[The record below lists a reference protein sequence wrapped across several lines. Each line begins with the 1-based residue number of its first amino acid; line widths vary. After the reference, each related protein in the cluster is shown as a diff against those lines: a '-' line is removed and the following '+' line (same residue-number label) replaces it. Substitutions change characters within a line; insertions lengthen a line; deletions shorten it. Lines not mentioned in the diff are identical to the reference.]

1 MSKVRIY
8 DLAKELKLES
18 KKILE
23 DARRMGVDVSV
34 PSNTLEDNIAAKI
47 REMYYPKKEQAPA
60 IHRARLIKHQ
70 TAPGA
75 PAEQTAAA
83 QAVIEKAQQA
93 PLPAESEPPARP
105 SPPPV
110 PQTTIKP
117 IMPPKPA
124 PGPPA
129 TSTTSAPPAPPT
141 PQAQPQASTPATAS
155 PSLGT
160 QAPGAEAK
168 PGAEVKPKVI
178 KLAPQPAAEPA
189 QAHEVDIEQA
199 VAPAASA
206 PAPSTPSAP
215 APVAPPMQPSAHTAQ
230 KDQTAQKDKDKQPK
244 PPVEKFE
251 EKRIVSEPRAAE
263 VAPAAKPQAPVTPS
277 KPVGTK
283 VIKLKTPTQPMPK
296 PAAPP
301 KPAPKLPPP
310 KPAPSKPAL
319 GKSAGARPAAA
330 TAQQARSESHGGEQ
344 RRGEREGQR
353 EGQRDGRDKAVH
365 LLPSGAQQRTVYIP
379 PKDQRPK
386 GRHQQRHKGE
396 KDKFQE
402 GNAQRLMPRKQIAS
416 PVSARAIP
424 EALKSARLV
433 EGSTVREFAEK
444 IEAKPRDIVTA
455 LMQRGV
461 MATINQTISP
471 EMARDIGRQYG
482 FDVAFGD
489 YEDMIV
495 ESEFEITPEAMEDT
509 DPRAPVITVMGHV
522 DHGKTSL
529 LDAIRETR
537 VAEGEAGGITQH
549 IGAYSVNVPNPDKP
563 SEARRV
569 VFLDTPGHEAFTM
582 MRARGARVTDIV
594 VLVVAAD
601 DGVMPQT
608 VEAIDHAKAAKV
620 PIVVAIN
627 KVDKPDANPDR
638 VKKELADRGLLWDG
652 WGGETTMV
660 EVSAKMKR
668 NIDGLLEMVLL
679 TADILDMKANPR
691 RKATGTV
698 LEAKLD
704 RGRGSVATVLIQNG
718 TLRIGDPFIAGNF
731 FGKVRALMDD
741 FGQRVQ
747 SVSPA
752 TPVEVLGLEG
762 VPAAG
767 DQFQVVDDI
776 VKAQQIGQFR
786 QSKARAMALARTAAR
801 GLDQLAIQMSTGEV
815 KELLVILKADVQ
827 GSVEVL
833 KDTLTK
839 LSTEKVKVRIIRAGV
854 GAITYDDV
862 LLASASNATE
872 SGAATVIIGFNVRPE
887 ARADDA
893 AKQEDVD
900 IRLHSII
907 YKVEEEIRNSM
918 LGLMEATTKETV
930 IGKAEVRDV
939 IRVPKVGAVAGCMVT
954 GGSVKRT
961 AHARLIRDNVVVFES
976 NIGSLRRFKDDV
988 SEVQQGYE
996 CGVTIERFN
1005 DYKVGDVIEAFIT
1018 EKVAPTKLE

>member
-60 IHRARLIKHQ
+60 IHKARLIKHQ

-75 PAEQTAAA
+75 SAEQSAAA
-83 QAVIEKAQQA
+83 PAVVEKAQQA
-93 PLPAESEPPARP
+93 TMPTEAEPSARP
-105 SPPPV
+105 SPPSV
-110 PQTTIKP
+110 PQTTIRT
-117 IMPPKPA
+117 ITPPKPV
-124 PGPPA
+124 
-129 TSTTSAPPAPPT
+129 SAPPAAAKPAAPA
-141 PQAQPQASTPATAS
+141 PQAQEQSSAPASGAP
-155 PSLGT
+155 
-160 QAPGAEAK
+160 APGAEPK
-168 PGAEVKPKVI
+168 PRVI
-178 KLAPQPAAEPA
+178 KLPPPPAAAPAPPPEIETEQAAPSAPPAGIDSEP
-189 QAHEVDIEQA
+189 A
-199 VAPAASA
+199 VAP
-206 PAPSTPSAP
+206 
-215 APVAPPMQPSAHTAQ
+215 Q
-230 KDQTAQKDKDKQPK
+230 
-244 PPVEKFE
+244 VEE
-251 EKRIVSEPRAAE
+251 IVEKRIAAEARAAE
-263 VAPAAKPQAPVTPS
+263 AAPVAKPQAPAAPP
-277 KPVGTK
+277 KPAGTK

-296 PAAPP
+296 PAPP
-301 KPAPKLPPP
+301 KPAPP
-310 KPAPSKPAL
+310 KPAPSKPAPKPAF
-319 GKSAGARPAAA
+319 GKAAGSRPAPA
-330 TAQQARSESHGGEQ
+330 TAQQPRQES
-344 RRGEREGQR
+344 RGAVQKRE
-353 EGQRDGRDKAVH
+353 RDGRDKAVH

-402 GNAQRLMPRKQIAS
+402 GNAQRLMPRKHVAA
-416 PVSARAIP
+416 PLAARAIP

-444 IEAKPRDIVTA
+444 IDAKPRDIVTA

-461 MATINQTISP
+461 MATINQTISAD
-471 EMARDIGRQYG
+471 MAKDIGRQYG

-529 LDAIRETR
+529 LDAIRQSR

-549 IGAYSVNVPNPDKP
+549 IGAYSVNVSNPDNT
-563 SEARRV
+563 SELRRV

-627 KVDKPDANPDR
+627 KVDKGDANPDR

-652 WGGETTMV
+652 WGGDTTMV
-660 EVSAKMKR
+660 EVSANLKR
-668 NIDGLLEMVLL
+668 NIEGLLEMVLL
-679 TADILDMKANPR
+679 TADILDLKSNPR

-718 TLRIGDPFIAGNF
+718 TLRVGDPFIAGNY

-741 FGQRVQ
+741 FGERVQ
-747 SVSPA
+747 AAAPA

-776 VKAQQIGQFR
+776 AKAQQIGQFR

-801 GLDQLAIQMSTGEV
+801 GLDQLAIQMKTGEV

-872 SGAATVIIGFNVRPE
+872 TGAATVIIGFNVRPE
-887 ARADDA
+887 ARADYA

-954 GGSVKRT
+954 SGSIKRT

-996 CGVTIERFN
+996 CGVTVERFN

>member
-1 MSKVRIY
+1 
-8 DLAKELKLES
+8 
-18 KKILE
+18 
-23 DARRMGVDVSV
+23 
-34 PSNTLEDNIAAKI
+34 
-47 REMYYPKKEQAPA
+47 
-60 IHRARLIKHQ
+60 
-70 TAPGA
+70 
-75 PAEQTAAA
+75 
-83 QAVIEKAQQA
+83 
-93 PLPAESEPPARP
+93 
-105 SPPPV
+105 
-110 PQTTIKP
+110 
-117 IMPPKPA
+117 
-124 PGPPA
+124 
-129 TSTTSAPPAPPT
+129 
-141 PQAQPQASTPATAS
+141 
-155 PSLGT
+155 
-160 QAPGAEAK
+160 
-168 PGAEVKPKVI
+168 
-178 KLAPQPAAEPA
+178 
-189 QAHEVDIEQA
+189 
-199 VAPAASA
+199 
-206 PAPSTPSAP
+206 
-215 APVAPPMQPSAHTAQ
+215 
-230 KDQTAQKDKDKQPK
+230 
-244 PPVEKFE
+244 
-251 EKRIVSEPRAAE
+251 
-263 VAPAAKPQAPVTPS
+263 
-277 KPVGTK
+277 VGTK

-296 PAAPP
+296 PAPP
-301 KPAPKLPPP
+301 KPPP
-310 KPAPSKPAL
+310 KPAAPKPAPRHAL
-319 GKSAGARPAAA
+319 EKGAGGRPGAGPRPGPAAS
-330 TAQQARSESHGGEQ
+330 QQARPESRGAEQ
-344 RRGEREGQR
+344 KRG
-353 EGQRDGRDKAVH
+353 RDGRDKEVH

-379 PKDQRPK
+379 PKTERPK

-396 KDKFQE
+396 RDKFQE
-402 GNAQRLMPRKQIAS
+402 GNAQRLMPRKQLAMA
-416 PVSARAIP
+416 PSARAIP

-471 EMARDIGRQYG
+471 DMAKDIGRQYG

-529 LDAIRETR
+529 LDAIRQAR

-549 IGAYSVNVPNPDKP
+549 IGAYSVNVPNPDNP
-563 SEARRV
+563 SEIRRV

-608 VEAIDHAKAAKV
+608 LEAIDHAKAAKV

-652 WGGETTMV
+652 WGGDTTMV

-668 NIDGLLEMVLL
+668 NIEGLLEMVLL
-679 TADILDMKANPR
+679 TADILDLKANPR

-718 TLRIGDPFIAGNF
+718 TLHVGDPLIAGNY
-731 FGKVRALMDD
+731 FGKVRALMNE

-747 SVSPA
+747 TVAPA

-776 VKAQQIGQFR
+776 AKAQQIGQFR
-786 QSKARAMALARTAAR
+786 QSKARVMALARTAAR
-801 GLDQLAIQMSTGEV
+801 GLDQLAMQMKTGEV

-872 SGAATVIIGFNVRPE
+872 TGAATVIIGFNVRPE

-893 AKQEDVD
+893 AKQENVD

-930 IGKAEVRDV
+930 IGKAEVRDI

-954 GGSVKRT
+954 SGLIKRT

-976 NIGSLRRFKDDV
+976 NIGSLRRFKEDV

-996 CGVTIERFN
+996 CGITVERFN
-1005 DYKVGDVIEAFIT
+1005 DYKLGDVIEAFIT

>member
-60 IHRARLIKHQ
+60 IHKARLIKHQ
-70 TAPGA
+70 TSPGA
-75 PAEQTAAA
+75 PAEQPAAA
-83 QAVIEKAQQA
+83 PAVIEKAQQA
-93 PLPAESEPPARP
+93 PRPAEVEPPARP
-105 SPPPV
+105 SQPPTS
-110 PQTTIKP
+110 QTTTRQLT
-117 IMPPKPA
+117 PPKPV
-124 PGPPA
+124 
-129 TSTTSAPPAPPT
+129 SAPPAAKPSPPA
-141 PQAQPQASTPATAS
+141 PQAQQQAA
-155 PSLGT
+155 
-160 QAPGAEAK
+160 APGAE
-168 PGAEVKPKVI
+168 PKPKVI
-178 KLAPQPAAEPA
+178 KLTPPPAAQPA
-189 QAHEVDIEQA
+189 QAPEVDVEQA
-199 VAPAASA
+199 A
-206 PAPSTPSAP
+206 PAPSPPQVEEEQVAPPQVEQAGEEQVGASARAAEA
-215 APVAPPMQPSAHTAQ
+215 APVAKSQPPAA
-230 KDQTAQKDKDKQPK
+230 APK
-244 PPVEKFE
+244 P
-251 EKRIVSEPRAAE
+251 
-263 VAPAAKPQAPVTPS
+263 T
-277 KPVGTK
+277 GTK
-283 VIKLKTPTQPMPK
+283 VIRLNTPTQPMPK
-296 PAAPP
+296 PAPPKLAP
-301 KPAPKLPPP
+301 KPAPK
-310 KPAPSKPAL
+310 PAPKHAPKHAFEK
-319 GKSAGARPAAA
+319 GAGPRPGPAA
-330 TAQQARSESHGGEQ
+330 AQQARPDSRGAEQ
-344 RRGEREGQR
+344 KRG
-353 EGQRDGRDKAVH
+353 RDGRDKQVH

-386 GRHQQRHKGE
+386 GRHQQRHKSE

-402 GNAQRLMPRKQIAS
+402 GNTQRLMPRKQLAVA
-416 PVSARAIP
+416 PSARAAP

-471 EMARDIGRQYG
+471 DMAKDIGRQYG

-495 ESEFEITPEAMEDT
+495 ESEFEITPDAMEDT

-529 LDAIRETR
+529 LDAIRQAR

-549 IGAYSVNVPNPDKP
+549 IGAYSVDVPNPDNT
-563 SEARRV
+563 SEMRRV

-668 NIDGLLEMVLL
+668 NIEGLLEMVLL
-679 TADILDMKANPR
+679 TADILDLKANPR

-718 TLRIGDPFIAGNF
+718 TLRVGDPLIAGNF
-731 FGKVRALMDD
+731 FGKVRALMNE

-747 SVSPA
+747 TVAPA

-786 QSKARAMALARTAAR
+786 QSKARVMALARTAAR
-801 GLDQLAIQMSTGEV
+801 GLDQLAMQMKTGEV

-872 SGAATVIIGFNVRPE
+872 TGAATVIIGFNVRPE
-887 ARADDA
+887 TRADDA
-893 AKQEDVD
+893 AKQENVD

-939 IRVPKVGAVAGCMVT
+939 IRVPKVGSVAGCMVIN
-954 GGSVKRT
+954 GSIKRT

-976 NIGSLRRFKDDV
+976 GIGSLRRFKEDV

-996 CGVTIERFN
+996 CGVTVERFN